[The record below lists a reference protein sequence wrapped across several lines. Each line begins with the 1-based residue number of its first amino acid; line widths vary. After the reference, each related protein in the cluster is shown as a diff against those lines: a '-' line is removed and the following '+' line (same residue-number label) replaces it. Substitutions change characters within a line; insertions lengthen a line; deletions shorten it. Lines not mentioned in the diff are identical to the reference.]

1 MTNTNTNTASAFDEN
16 DVAAILSMSED
27 DLADH
32 YVAMRRRM
40 GGLPTKCAD
49 DVLDCGRGRTLV
61 FRIVLGKAAVSA
73 LGQPARAL
81 CDQLDQLGAEHNT
94 LIDRSKTYNVL
105 SSGIDPEVLV
115 VRKLADHWLE
125 ELDLSRTA
133 AEMTFARLLGLRYVL
148 HVQLRRESY
157 ERSAMFVPLEWRL
170 PTDADG
176 GSSPPS
182 ELELVPVDLK
192 TTGSNGE
199 GDGEDSGGGG
209 AAPAAPPAP
218 AVPAAVVTEPP
229 DPDPAIETYTDDD
242 DKHYDLNFLDLDR
255 KG

>member
-1 MTNTNTNTASAFDEN
+1 MTNINTNTASAFDEN

-40 GGLPTKCAD
+40 VGLPTKCAD
-49 DVLDCGRGRTLV
+49 DVLECGRGRTLV

-94 LIDRSKTYNVL
+94 LIDRSKTYNAL

-115 VRKLADHWLE
+115 VRKLAAHWLE
-125 ELDLSRTA
+125 ELYLSRAA

-157 ERSAMFVPLEWRL
+157 ERSAMFVPPEWRL
-170 PTDADG
+170 PTGADDG
-176 GSSPPS
+176 SSGSSPP
-182 ELELVPVDLK
+182 LELVPVDPK
-192 TTGSNGE
+192 TPEGGGKGGQGS
-199 GDGEDSGGGG
+199 DGG
-209 AAPAAPPAP
+209 AAPATP
-218 AVPAAVVTEPP
+218 AVAVVVTAAVA
-229 DPDPAIETYTDDD
+229 PDPAASGTDDTDGKD
-242 DKHYDLNFLDLDR
+242 DGLDDGLDFLDTNR
-255 KG
+255 G